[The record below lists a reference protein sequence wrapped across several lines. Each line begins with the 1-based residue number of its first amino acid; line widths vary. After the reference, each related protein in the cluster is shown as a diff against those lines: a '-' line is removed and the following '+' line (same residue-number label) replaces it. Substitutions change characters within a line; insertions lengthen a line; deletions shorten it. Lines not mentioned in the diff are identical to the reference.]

1 MPLWSHNRYIR
12 SKIQCPLLETIFCLV
27 CTFQVN
33 LPCVIL
39 YLFCFVTLLCTY
51 RFTLRPLQE
60 YGIDYLVVLG
70 GSVEGVI
77 VATVPDDPPRLAS
90 VNLKRGHYY

>member
-1 MPLWSHNRYIR
+1 MSTVGNNFLFS
-12 SKIQCPLLETIFCLV
+12 
-27 CTFQVN
+27 
-33 LPCVIL
+33 L
-39 YLFCFVTLLCTY
+39 YFSGQFAMCDFISFLFCNIITY
-51 RFTLRPLQE
+51 RFTLRPIQE